1 MADQPWAPSVLVI
14 RDRRS
19 VIDKQAGYRYQ
30 GPILQAIEGDRVR
43 LKGWRFVLKL
53 RDVLAR

>member
-1 MADQPWAPSVLVI
+1 MLVI

-43 LKGWRFVLKL
+43 LKGWRFVLEL
-53 RDVLAR
+53 QDVLAR